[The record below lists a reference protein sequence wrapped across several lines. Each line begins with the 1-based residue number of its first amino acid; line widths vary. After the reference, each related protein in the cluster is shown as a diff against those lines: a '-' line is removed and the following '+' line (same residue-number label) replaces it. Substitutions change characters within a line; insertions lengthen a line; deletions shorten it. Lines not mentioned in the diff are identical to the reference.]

1 MPYREIVPELC
12 LRPFVDRFWV
22 QTSAGAGGAG
32 GVGIAGIGGFGDAGA
47 AGVATPRSH
56 RVLPDGCIDVLVHLG
71 DDGATE
77 IVGTMTSAI
86 VVPGGPSEV
95 AAVRFKPGGAAPL
108 LGLPVAELT
117 DRSVPLADL
126 ASASSGA
133 NGLELRHLMRAEGD
147 SVLHVVAELQ
157 RRLLARLASS
167 VGVPRP
173 DATVAHAVARL
184 FSESPPPMSELAR
197 ELGWS
202 IQHLRRLFLRHV
214 GISPKELARVARLQ
228 RAVARLQRHRA
239 ESLASAAAALGYFDQ
254 AHMARDFRLL
264 AGASPTTVRAE
275 AGSIFPIQSL
285 LARADLPP

>member
-1 MPYREIVPELC
+1 MPYREIVPEPS

-22 QTSAGAGGAG
+22 QTGDDGA
-32 GVGIAGIGGFGDAGA
+32 DGA
-47 AGVATPRSH
+47 ASGAPH
-56 RVLPDGCIDVLVHLG
+56 RVLPDGCIDVIVHLDEG
-71 DDGATE
+71 GATE
-77 IVGTMTSAI
+77 LVGTMTSAI

-95 AAVRFKPGGAAPL
+95 AAVRFKPGGAFPF
-108 LGLPVAELT
+108 LGLAAAELT
-117 DRSVPLADL
+117 DLSVPLLEVDGCAIDL
-126 ASASSGA
+126 
-133 NGLELRHLMRAEGD
+133 RD
-147 SVLHVVAELQ
+147 VVRDERDTAPRVAAELQ
-157 RRLLARLASS
+157 RRLLARLAAS

-214 GISPKELARVARLQ
+214 GISPKELGRVARLQ
-228 RAVARLQRHRA
+228 RAVAHLQQHRD

-275 AGSIFPIQSL
+275 ASSIFPIQSL
-285 LARADLPP
+285 LGRADCRHE